1 MCRDGTEIALVYFRC
16 GYAPDQYP
24 SSDRCEWK
32 ARLLIERSK
41 AIKCPN
47 IAYHLAGTK
56 KIQQTLA
63 QPGVLEDI
71 LQDDKKAQILRDS
84 FTGLYSL
91 DFNPDGDRA
100 IDMALDDPERFVLKP
115 QV

>member
-1 MCRDGTEIALVYFRC
+1 M
-16 GYAPDQYP
+16 
-24 SSDRCEWK
+24 
-32 ARLLIERSK
+32 IERSK

-71 LQDDKKAQILRDS
+71 LHDEKKAQILRDS

-91 DFNPDGDRA
+91 DLNPDGDRA